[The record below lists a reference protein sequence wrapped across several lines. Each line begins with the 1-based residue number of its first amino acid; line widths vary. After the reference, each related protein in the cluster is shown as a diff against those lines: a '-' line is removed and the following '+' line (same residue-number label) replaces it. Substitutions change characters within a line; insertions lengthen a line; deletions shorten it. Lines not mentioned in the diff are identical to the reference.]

1 VQTSETDLEK
11 EPGRRPLD
19 GIRVLE
25 MGQLMAGP
33 FAGTLLA
40 YYGAEVIKVEPPE
53 GDPVRGLRLVEDGT
67 SLWWY
72 TLGRNKKSIV
82 LDLRKEEGR
91 EIARRLARQVDVV
104 VENFRPGTLERWGL
118 DPASIQPHNPGLTYA
133 RVSGYGQT
141 GPRSSQPGYAS
152 VCEGFGGLRYV
163 TGFPGGPPVRANLSL
178 GDSLSGLHAAF
189 GVVLALLD
197 RARRGPDAGSGQVVD
212 LAIFE
217 SVFNMLEAVVPE
229 YDRLGE
235 VRQPSGSTITGIVP
249 SNTYPCK
256 DGKSVIIGG
265 NGDSIYRRLMR
276 VAGRSDLAEDP
287 RLTNNEGRVRYQ
299 QEVDEALAAWTR
311 TLTVE
316 EALAAL
322 EAASVPAGP
331 IYSVADMAQDEQYR
345 ARGLF
350 EEIEA
355 GGRPL
360 KVPAMAPKLS
370 ATPGRTDWA
379 GPPLG
384 AHTREVLQT
393 MLGLGDE
400 EIEGLRQ
407 AGVV

>member
-1 VQTSETDLEK
+1 
-11 EPGRRPLD
+11 
-19 GIRVLE
+19 
-25 MGQLMAGP
+25 
-33 FAGTLLA
+33 
-40 YYGAEVIKVEPPE
+40 
-53 GDPVRGLRLVEDGT
+53 
-67 SLWWY
+67 
-72 TLGRNKKSIV
+72 
-82 LDLRKEEGR
+82 
-91 EIARRLARQVDVV
+91 
-104 VENFRPGTLERWGL
+104 
-118 DPASIQPHNPGLTYA
+118 
-133 RVSGYGQT
+133 
-141 GPRSSQPGYAS
+141 
-152 VCEGFGGLRYV
+152 
-163 TGFPGGPPVRANLSL
+163 
-178 GDSLSGLHAAF
+178 
-189 GVVLALLD
+189 
-197 RARRGPDAGSGQVVD
+197 VVD

>member
-1 VQTSETDLEK
+1 
-11 EPGRRPLD
+11 
-19 GIRVLE
+19 

-40 YYGAEVIKVEPPE
+40 YYGAEVIKIEPPE
-53 GDPVRGLRLVEDGT
+53 GDPVRGLRRVEDGT

-72 TLGRNKKSIV
+72 TLGRNKKSVV
-82 LDLRKEEGR
+82 LDLRQEAGR
-91 EIARRLARQVDVV
+91 EIARRLAHRVDVV

-118 DPASIQPHNPGLTYA
+118 DPASIQPQNPGLIYA

-141 GPRSSQPGYAS
+141 GPRASQPGYAS
-152 VCEGFGGLRYV
+152 VCEGFGGLRQV
-163 TGFPGGPPVRANLSL
+163 TGFPDGPPVRANLSL

-197 RARRGPDAGSGQVVD
+197 RARRGADAGPGQVVD

-235 VRQPSGSTITGIVP
+235 VRQPSGTTITGIVP

-276 VAGRSDLAEDP
+276 TAGRPDLAEDP
-287 RLTNNEGRVRYQ
+287 RLAHNEGRVRHQ
-299 QEVDEALAAWTR
+299 QEVDDALAAWTR

-316 EALAAL
+316 EALVAL

-331 IYSVADMAQDEQYR
+331 IYSVADMMEDEQYR
-345 ARGLF
+345 ARELF
-350 EEIEA
+350 EEVEA
-355 GGRPL
+355 GGKPL
-360 KVPAMAPKLS
+360 KIPAIAPKLS

-384 AHTREVLQT
+384 AHTREVLQE
-393 MLGLGDE
+393 MLGLDE
-400 EIEGLRQ
+400 EEIQRLQ
-407 AGVV
+407 QQGVV